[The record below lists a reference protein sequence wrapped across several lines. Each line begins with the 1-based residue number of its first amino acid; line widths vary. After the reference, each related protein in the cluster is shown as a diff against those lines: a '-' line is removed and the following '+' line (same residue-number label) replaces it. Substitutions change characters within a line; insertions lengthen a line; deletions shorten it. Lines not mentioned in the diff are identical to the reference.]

1 MASGKYDDIIH
12 LPRPVSTRHPPM
24 ARLDRAAQFS
34 PFAALTGYEDAIEE
48 EARLTEEK
56 IQLSDSQQEA
66 LNSSL
71 QALARRIGEKP
82 RVRLGCFEPDERKA
96 GGAYVT
102 RQGRVRRLDPQR
114 GVLILEDGERIRF
127 ADILRLDGD

>member
-82 RVRLGCFEPDERKA
+82 RVRLVCFEPDERKA

>member
-34 PFAALTGYEDAIEE
+34 PFAVLTGYEDAIEE

-82 RVRLGCFEPDERKA
+82 WVRLVCFEPDERKE